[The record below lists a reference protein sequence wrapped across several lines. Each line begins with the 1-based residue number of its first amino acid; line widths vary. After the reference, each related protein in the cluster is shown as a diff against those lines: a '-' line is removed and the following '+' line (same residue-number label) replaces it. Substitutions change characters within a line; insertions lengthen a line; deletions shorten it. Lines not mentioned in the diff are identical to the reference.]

1 MDAYVSWAVI
11 FFLAAA
17 AVSGAVLFF
26 FVRDSH
32 NMIPYATHASLLLSI
47 FLCVLPFPL
56 LALDVDAALESVD
69 AGRTESYV
77 DSWISVWWMLIFFA
91 TQVMAWVVL
100 PILQEYDGAGQFTPG
115 ARFKHAIKENVR
127 MYIVLGIVA
136 GVLMGYIIF
145 LAGVRSIGGM
155 VALCLAAANAFGLT
169 LLVVFLSIGLVGVP
183 KLLWHLSS
191 AETILK
197 EEYRRG
203 RQIHEDLDIAKT
215 DMTLLRA
222 EVVRRDPLVEEDERV
237 NLATMLDE
245 IAMLEK
251 FVPLSHTNVGER
263 RGADGPLQEKNL
275 VELNAEVKR
284 TIKICR
290 RLQYQWKQVVK
301 ECCQLERVTTGVER
315 SPYWVVVRAP
325 LLKILAVLAG
335 IVTLL
340 ILWSELV
347 VPFQEVTAT
356 KLSVVEIFV
365 MNPTT
370 RFVACVLFLYYMA
383 GCCYWA
389 VFRLRVFDIYVV
401 VPRVSDG
408 ASLCFVSTFLTRVL
422 LPLCYNFLFISDLTK
437 THTLVTYSRL
447 FGNMDVV
454 VFLGEW
460 FNRFMPVF
468 IPILAVLIELKVIHR
483 LMQAIGIEGFETG
496 EESAIQRQREQE
508 EGRQLV
514 ARAMNSELRDVAAGA
529 APAAAAVAISPAA
542 AAGGEMQEKP
552 KPAVSKRYEEWKAK
566 RAAREAGTTDV

>member
-1 MDAYVSWAVI
+1 
-11 FFLAAA
+11 
-17 AVSGAVLFF
+17 
-26 FVRDSH
+26 
-32 NMIPYATHASLLLSI
+32 
-47 FLCVLPFPL
+47 
-56 LALDVDAALESVD
+56 VDAALESVED
-69 AGRTESYV
+69 GRSESYV

-91 TQVMAWVVL
+91 TQLTAWVIL
-100 PILQEYDGAGQFTPG
+100 PIAQEYDGAGQFTPG
-115 ARFKHAIKENVR
+115 ARLKHAIKENVR

-145 LAGVRSIGGM
+145 LAGVRDLGGM

-191 AETILK
+191 AATILK

-222 EVVRRDPLVEEDERV
+222 EVVRRDPLVDDADRI
-237 NLATMLDE
+237 NLAVMLDE
-245 IAMLEK
+245 VAMLEK
-251 FVPLSHTNVGER
+251 FVTLSHTNVGER
-263 RGADGPLQEKNL
+263 RGGDGPLQDKNL
-275 VELNAEVKR
+275 VDLNAELKR
-284 TIKICR
+284 TIKVCR

-301 ECCQLERVTTGVER
+301 ECCQLERVTTGVEQ
-315 SPYWVVVRAP
+315 SAYWAVVRTP
-325 LLKILAVLAG
+325 LLKVLAVLAG
-335 IVTLL
+335 ITTLL

-347 VPFQEVTAT
+347 VPFQSMTDT

-365 MNPTT
+365 QKPST

-408 ASLCFVSTFLTRVL
+408 ASLCFISTFLTRVL

-468 IPILAVLIELKVIHR
+468 IPVLAVLIELKVVHR
-483 LMQAIGIEGFETG
+483 VMQAIGIDGFETG

-514 ARAMNSELRDVAAGA
+514 AREMNQELRTTAAGA
-529 APAAAAVAISPAA
+529 PGAVAVPVATTAA
-542 AAGGEMQEKP
+542 SGEMQEKP

-566 RAAREAGTTDV
+566 RAQREAGSTDADAV